1 MSAGWHG
8 HGQTILRFLAFAVT
22 RPSVTHP
29 ALAPP
34 LAVERYRALEPHLTE
49 GVTLAELARAGDT
62 SERTLQRWLRRYRAE
77 GLAGLGRS
85 LRSDRGKARM
95 PDHLV
100 ALVRELAGKRPRPPI
115 SAIHRKVAALVVAE
129 GRAVPSYSSIARI
142 VGGVSEGRIAAVCN
156 PVAYRDH
163 HELVHRREASASNE
177 MWQADHTVLD
187 ILVLDDDANP
197 VRPWLSVVLDDH
209 SRAIAGYFISLDAP
223 SALNTA
229 LALRHAIW
237 RKADPQWIV
246 SGIPE
251 QLYVDNGAD
260 FVSEHIEQ
268 ACMALK
274 IRLTHSLPGRPR
286 GRGKI
291 ERLFRTI
298 NDMFLPDLPG
308 HLIRGKP
315 LSAPALSLDELRAR
329 FEAFV
334 CSVYHQRL
342 HGSTGEAPGVRWHK
356 GGFLP
361 AMPDNLEQLDM
372 LLVHVPKPRKVLRDG
387 IRLLGRRYVEPTL
400 AAFVGEMV
408 AVLYDPR
415 DLTEVHV
422 YHDGKFICRALSP
435 EHLAAPSLRDIQRAR
450 REAKMRDMGAPIIME
465 AGNGDQE
472 NKAPRPSTVCGLRLY
487 ATDD

>member
-1 MSAGWHG
+1 
-8 HGQTILRFLAFAVT
+8 
-22 RPSVTHP
+22 
-29 ALAPP
+29 
-34 LAVERYRALEPHLTE
+34 
-49 GVTLAELARAGDT
+49 
-62 SERTLQRWLRRYRAE
+62 
-77 GLAGLGRS
+77 
-85 LRSDRGKARM
+85 M
-95 PDHLV
+95 P
-100 ALVRELAGKRPRPPI
+100 E
-115 SAIHRKVAALVVAE
+115 S
-129 GRAVPSYSSIARI
+129 
-142 VGGVSEGRIAAVCN
+142 RIAAKN
-156 PVAYRDH
+156 DPAAYRDH

-187 ILVLDDDANP
+187 ILVLDGAGNP
-197 VRPWLSVVLDDH
+197 VRPWLSVVIDDH

-237 RKADPQWIV
+237 RKADPEWIV

-260 FVSEHIEQ
+260 FISEHIEQ

-274 IRLTHSLPGRPR
+274 IRLIHSLPGRPR

-291 ERLFRTI
+291 ERMFRTI

-315 LSAPALSLDELRAR
+315 LSVPALSLEKLRAS

-334 CSVYHQRL
+334 CRVYHQRP
-342 HGSTGEAPGVRWHK
+342 HGSTGEAPDARWQK

-361 AMPDNLEQLDM
+361 AMPDSLDQLDM
-372 LLVHVPKPRKVLRDG
+372 LLVHVPKSRKVLRDG
-387 IRLLGRRYVEPTL
+387 IRLFGRRYVEPTL
-400 AAFVGEMV
+400 AAFVGEKV

-415 DLTEVHV
+415 DMTEIHV
-422 YHDGKFICRALSP
+422 YHESRFICRALSP
-435 EHLAAPSLRDIQRAR
+435 EHLSAPSLRDIQQAR
-450 REAKMRDMGAPIIME
+450 RKAKRRDTGMPTIME
-465 AGNGDQE
+465 VADDDQAGP
-472 NKAPRPSTVCGLRLY
+472 ASRPTTVRGLRLY

>member
-1 MSAGWHG
+1 M
-8 HGQTILRFLAFAVT
+8 
-22 RPSVTHP
+22 THP
-29 ALAPP
+29 AFASP
-34 LAVERYRALEPHLTE
+34 LAVERYRALEPHLTD
-49 GVTLAELARAGDT
+49 GITLAELARAGVA
-62 SERTLQRWLRRYRAE
+62 SERTLQRWLRCYRLD

-85 LRSDRGKARM
+85 PRSDRGKAHM
-95 PDHLV
+95 PEHLTV
-100 ALVRELAGKRPRPPI
+100 LVRELATKRPRPPV
-115 SAIHRKVAALVVAE
+115 SAIHRKIAALAVAE
-129 GRAVPSYSSIARI
+129 GRQAPSYSCVARI
-142 VGGVSEGRIAAVCN
+142 ACSVPERRIAVTTD
-156 PVAYRDH
+156 PTGYRDH
-163 HELVHRREASASNE
+163 HELVYRREASTSNE

-187 ILVLDDDANP
+187 ILVLDDAGNP
-197 VRPWLSVVLDDH
+197 IRPWLSVVLDDH

-237 RKADPQWIV
+237 RKAHPDWIV

-251 QLYVDNGAD
+251 QLYVDNGSD
-260 FVSEHIEQ
+260 FVSDHIEQ
-268 ACMALK
+268 ACLALK

-315 LSAPALSLDELRAR
+315 LSAASLSVEELQAR

-334 CSVYHQRL
+334 CGVYHQRV
-342 HGSTGEAPGVRWHK
+342 HGTTGEAPVVRWQK

-361 AMPDNLEQLDM
+361 VMPDTLEQLDM

-400 AAFVGEMV
+400 AAFVGERV
-408 AVLYDPR
+408 IVLYDPR

-422 YHDGKFICRALSP
+422 YHEGRFICRALSP
-435 EHLAAPSLRDIQRAR
+435 EHLAAPSLPEIQRAR
-450 REAKMRDMGAPIIME
+450 RKAKKRDMNTPIAME
-465 AGNGDQE
+465 AAADDDRTAP
-472 NKAPRPSTVCGLRLY
+472 APRPTTVRGLRLY
-487 ATDD
+487 ATED

>member
-1 MSAGWHG
+1 M
-8 HGQTILRFLAFAVT
+8 
-22 RPSVTHP
+22 HP

-34 LAVERYRALEPHLTE
+34 LAVERYRALEPHLTD
-49 GVTLAELARAGDT
+49 GVALAELARAGVA
-62 SERTLQRWLRRYRAE
+62 SERTLQRWLRCYRAE
-77 GLAGLGRS
+77 GLAGLTRS
-85 LRSDRGKARM
+85 PRGDRGKVHM

-100 ALVRELAGKRPRPPI
+100 ALVRALAVKRPRPPV
-115 SAIHRKVAALVVAE
+115 SAIHRKVVALSLAD
-129 GRAVPSYSSIARI
+129 GRPAPSYSSVARI
-142 VGGVSEGRIAAVCN
+142 VSAIPESRIMAASD
-156 PVAYRDH
+156 PTAYRDH

-187 ILVLDDDANP
+187 ILILDAAGKP

-209 SRAIAGYFISLDAP
+209 SRAIAGYFISLGAP

-237 RKADPQWIV
+237 RKANPDWIV

-251 QLYVDNGAD
+251 QLYVDNGSD

-315 LSAPALSLDELRAR
+315 LSEPMLLVGELCDR

-334 CSVYHQRL
+334 CDVYNSRV
-342 HGSTGEAPGVRWHK
+342 HGSTGEAPSVRWQK

-361 AMPDNLEQLDM
+361 SVPDSLEKLDM

-387 IRLLGRRYVEPTL
+387 LRLLGRRYVEPTL

-422 YHDGKFICRALSP
+422 YHDGRFICRALSP
-435 EHLAAPSLRDIQRAR
+435 EHLAAPSVRDIQRAR
-450 REAKMRDMGAPIIME
+450 REAKRRDSGDPTLKE
-465 AGNGDQE
+465 ATDGDQASA
-472 NKAPRPSTVCGLRLY
+472 APRPTIVRGLRLY

>member
-1 MSAGWHG
+1 M
-8 HGQTILRFLAFAVT
+8 
-22 RPSVTHP
+22 THP
-29 ALAPP
+29 ALVPP
-34 LAVERYRALEPHLTE
+34 LAVERYRVLEPHLTE
-49 GVTLAELARAGDT
+49 GVTLAELARAGVA
-62 SERTLQRWLRRYRAE
+62 SERTLQRWLRCYRAE
-77 GLAGLGRS
+77 GLAGLDRS
-85 LRSDRGKARM
+85 PRSDRGKLHM
-95 PDHLV
+95 PDYLV
-100 ALVRELAGKRPRPPI
+100 ALVRELATKRPRPPV
-115 SAIHRKVAALVVAE
+115 SVIHRKVAALAIAE
-129 GRAVPSYSSIARI
+129 GDQAPSYSSVARI
-142 VGGVSEGRIAAVCN
+142 ISSVPVSRIAAATD
-156 PVAYRDH
+156 PAAYRDH
-163 HELVHRREASASNE
+163 HELVHRREASTSNE

-187 ILVLDDDANP
+187 ILVLDDAEDP

-237 RKADPQWIV
+237 RKGNPEWIV

-260 FVSEHIEQ
+260 FVSEHVEQ

-298 NDMFLPDLPG
+298 NDMFLSDLPG
-308 HLIRGKP
+308 HLIRGKL
-315 LSAPALSLDELRAR
+315 LSAPALSLDELRVR

-334 CSVYHQRL
+334 CGVYHQRL
-342 HGSTGEAPGVRWHK
+342 HGSTGEAPIARWQK

-361 AMPDNLEQLDM
+361 AMPDSLDQLDM

-400 AAFVGEMV
+400 AAFVGEKV
-408 AVLYDPR
+408 TVLYDPR

-422 YHDGKFICRALSP
+422 YHEGRFICRALSP

-450 REAKMRDMGAPIIME
+450 RDAKRRDLDEPVIME
-465 AGNGDQE
+465 VGDGDQAGP
-472 NKAPRPSTVCGLRLY
+472 APRPITVRGLRLY
-487 ATDD
+487 AIDD

>member
-1 MSAGWHG
+1 MPP
-8 HGQTILRFLAFAVT
+8 AVT
-22 RPSVTHP
+22 NPS
-29 ALAPP
+29 LAPP
-34 LAVERYRALEPHLTE
+34 LAVERYRALEPHLID
-49 GVTLAELARAGDT
+49 GVTLAELARAGVA
-62 SERTLQRWLRRYRAE
+62 SKRTLQRWLRRYRVE
-77 GLAGLGRS
+77 GLSGLGRS
-85 LRSDRGKARM
+85 PRSDRGKVHM
-95 PDHLV
+95 PDHLI
-100 ALVRELAGKRPRPPI
+100 AFVRELTIKRPRPPI
-115 SAIHRKVAALVVAE
+115 SAIHRKVAALAIAE
-129 GRAVPSYSSIARI
+129 GRQAPSYSSVARI
-142 VGGVSEGRIAAVCN
+142 ADSVPESRIAAKN
-156 PVAYRDH
+156 DPAIYRDH

-187 ILVLDDDANP
+187 ILVLDDAGKP

-237 RKADPQWIV
+237 RKADPEWIV

-260 FVSEHIEQ
+260 FISEHVEQ
-268 ACMALK
+268 ACMALR

-298 NDMFLPDLPG
+298 NDMFLPDLSG

-315 LSAPALSLDELRAR
+315 LSSPTLSLDELRAR

-334 CSVYHQRL
+334 CSVYHQRP
-342 HGSTGEAPGVRWHK
+342 HGSTGELPVARWQK

-361 AMPDNLEQLDM
+361 AMPDSLDQLDM

-387 IRLLGRRYVEPTL
+387 IRLLGCRYVEPTL
-400 AAFVGEMV
+400 AAFVGERV
-408 AVLYDPR
+408 TVLYDPR
-415 DLTEVHV
+415 DLTEVRV
-422 YHDGKFICRALSP
+422 YHEGRFVCRALSP

-450 REAKMRDMGAPIIME
+450 REAKRRDLDESFIME
-465 AGNGDQE
+465 ADDGNQAGP
-472 NKAPRPSTVCGLRLY
+472 AARPTTVRGLRLY

>member
-1 MSAGWHG
+1 M
-8 HGQTILRFLAFAVT
+8 R
-22 RPSVTHP
+22 HP

-34 LAVERYRALEPHLTE
+34 LAVERYRTLEPHLID
-49 GVTLAELARAGDT
+49 GVTLADLARAGVA
-62 SERTLQRWLRRYRAE
+62 SERTLQRWLQRYRVE
-77 GLAGLGRS
+77 GLSGLGRS
-85 LRSDRGKARM
+85 SRSDQGKVHV
-95 PDHLV
+95 PDHLLAV
-100 ALVRELAGKRPRPPI
+100 VRELATKRPRPPV
-115 SAIHRKVAALVVAE
+115 SAIHRKVAALAVAE
-129 GRAVPSYSSIARI
+129 GGRAPSYSSICRI
-142 VGGVSEGRIAAVCN
+142 VGSVPERRIAAATD
-156 PVAYRDH
+156 PAAYRDH

-187 ILVLDDDANP
+187 ILVLDDAGKP

-223 SALNTA
+223 SALDTA

-237 RKADPQWIV
+237 RKADPDWIV

-260 FVSEHIEQ
+260 FVSEHVEQ

-308 HLIRGKP
+308 HLIRAKP
-315 LSAPALSLDELRAR
+315 LSPPTLSLGDLRAR

-334 CSVYHQRL
+334 CGVYHQRL
-342 HGSTGEAPGVRWHK
+342 HGSTGEAPVARWQK

-361 AMPDNLEQLDM
+361 AMPDSLDQLDM
-372 LLVHVPKPRKVLRDG
+372 LLVHVPKLRKVLRDG

-408 AVLYDPR
+408 TVLYDPR

-422 YHDGKFICRALSP
+422 YHEGWFVCRALSP

-450 REAKMRDMGAPIIME
+450 RDAKNRDLDQPTTME
-465 AGNGDQE
+465 AR
-472 NKAPRPSTVCGLRLY
+472 A
-487 ATDD
+487 